1 MIGVDHSSADMPS
14 GLLGV
19 QNRLH
24 LTGRLDIE
32 ANGQKWSLYLYMGR
46 LIWAVGGSHPVRRWY
61 GNLSRHCP
69 QINAHAVTFGA
80 SSNIQRG
87 NIQRWEYDILI
98 SLIKQQKI
106 TVEQAVGLIRSVV
119 SDVLFDI
126 LQQEETR
133 FVNFKVDHN
142 DVLDASLALVNAQQ
156 VLDEVQPIWNEW
168 RALGLVDHS
177 PSLAPVLRQQEM
189 LQQQTSEK
197 IYKTLVALA
206 DGKRSLRDLAVIM
219 KQDLVPLTRMLIPYF
234 RKGFIGLIPVPDFPS
249 PVANGLEAMP
259 VSSLPTAGVKTA
271 LSLSPLVACI
281 DDSKRECDTMEKI
294 LTQAGYR
301 FIGIQDSMQALPTL
315 LEQKPGVIFLD
326 LVMPIASGYEI
337 CSQIRRIALFKD
349 TPIVILTSN
358 DGIIDRVR
366 AKVVGSS
373 GFLSKPVDADKVLTL
388 VRKYL
393 GTVDRS

>member
-1 MIGVDHSSADMPS
+1 MIGADQSSADTPS
-14 GLLGV
+14 GLLGI
-19 QNRLH
+19 QSRLH
-24 LTGRLDIE
+24 LTGRLDVE
-32 ANGQKWSLYLYMGR
+32 ANNQKWSLYLYMGR
-46 LIWAVGGSHPVRRWY
+46 LIWAAGGPHPVRRWY
-61 GNLSRHCP
+61 RNLSRHCP
-69 QINAHAVTFGA
+69 QINAQAVTFGA
-80 SSNIQRG
+80 SG
-87 NIQRWEYDILI
+87 NIQRWDYDILV
-98 SLIKQQKI
+98 SLVKQQKI
-106 TVEQAVGLIRSVV
+106 TVEQTVALIRSVV

-133 FVNFKVDHN
+133 FVNFQIDQK

-156 VLDEVQPIWNEW
+156 VLDSVQPIWNEW

-177 PSLAPVLRQQEM
+177 PSLAPVLRQQEI

-197 IYKTLVALA
+197 IYKTLVSLA
-206 DGKRSLRDLAVIM
+206 DGKRSLRDLAVLM
-219 KQDLVPLTRMLIPYF
+219 KQDLVPLTRMLVPYF
-234 RKGFIGLIPVPDFPS
+234 RKGFIGLIPIPDFPS
-249 PVANGLEAMP
+249 PVASTQESAAP
-259 VSSLPTAGVKTA
+259 ASSIPTGGTKTA
-271 LSLSPLVACI
+271 SPSGPLVACI

-301 FIGIQDSMQALPTL
+301 FVGIQDSVQALTTL
-315 LEQKPGVIFLD
+315 LENKPGVIFLD
-326 LVMPIASGYEI
+326 LVMPVASGYEI
-337 CSQIRRIALFKD
+337 CSQIRRIAAFKD

-373 GFLSKPVDADKVLTL
+373 GFLSKPVEADKVLAV

>member
-1 MIGVDHSSADMPS
+1 MMIGVDHSSADMPS

-19 QNRLH
+19 QSRLH

-32 ANGQKWSLYLYMGR
+32 ANDQKWSLYLYMGR
-46 LIWAVGGSHPVRRWY
+46 LIWAAGGPHPVRRWHR
-61 GNLSRHCP
+61 NLSHHCP
-69 QINAHAVTFGA
+69 QIDAQAVTFGA
-80 SSNIQRG
+80 SG
-87 NIQRWEYDILI
+87 NIQRWDYDILM
-98 SLIKQQKI
+98 SLVKQQKI
-106 TVEQAVGLIRSVV
+106 TVEQTVSLIRSIV
-119 SDVLFDI
+119 SDVLFDV

-133 FVNFKVDHN
+133 FVNFKVDHK

-177 PSLAPVLRQQEM
+177 PSLAPVLRQQEI

-206 DGKRSLRDLAVIM
+206 DGKRSLRDLAVLM
-219 KQDLVPLTRMLIPYF
+219 KQDLVPFTRMLVPYF

-249 PVANGLEAMP
+249 PVANALEAMP
-259 VSSLPTAGVKTA
+259 VSSIPTAGVKTA
-271 LSLSPLVACI
+271 LPSAPLVAYI
-281 DDSKRECDTMEKI
+281 DDSKGECETMGKI

-301 FIGIQDSMQALPTL
+301 FIGIQDSTQALPML

-337 CSQIRRIALFKD
+337 CSQIRRIALFKN

-358 DGIIDRVR
+358 DGIIERVR
-366 AKVVGSS
+366 AKAVGSS
-373 GFLSKPVDADKVLTL
+373 GFLSKPVDADKVLTV

>member
-19 QNRLH
+19 QSRLH

-32 ANGQKWSLYLYMGR
+32 ANDQKWSLYLYMGR
-46 LIWAVGGSHPVRRWY
+46 LIWASGGPHPVRRWY
-61 GNLSRHCP
+61 RNLSRHCP
-69 QINAHAVTFGA
+69 QINAQAVTFGA
-80 SSNIQRG
+80 SG
-87 NIQRWEYDILI
+87 NIQRWDYDILI
-98 SLIKQQKI
+98 GLVKQQKI
-106 TVEQAVGLIRSVV
+106 TVEQTVALIRSIV
-119 SDVLFDI
+119 SDVLFDV

-133 FVNFKVDHN
+133 FVNFKVDHK

-177 PSLAPVLRQQEM
+177 PSLAPVLRQQEI

-197 IYKTLVALA
+197 IYKTLVAVA
-206 DGKRSLRDLAVIM
+206 DGKRSLRDLAVLM
-219 KQDLVPLTRMLIPYF
+219 KQDLVPLTRMLVPYF

-249 PVANGLEAMP
+249 PVANMLEAMP
-259 VSSLPTAGVKTA
+259 VSPIPTANGKTA
-271 LSLSPLVACI
+271 MPSAPLVVCI
-281 DDSKRECDTMEKI
+281 DDSKRECDTMGKI

-301 FIGIQDSMQALPTL
+301 FIGIQDSMQALPIL

-337 CSQIRRIALFKD
+337 CSQIRRIALFKN

-373 GFLSKPVDADKVLTL
+373 GFLSKPVDADKVLTV

>member
-19 QNRLH
+19 QSRLH

-32 ANGQKWSLYLYMGR
+32 ANDQKWSLYLYMGR
-46 LIWAVGGSHPVRRWY
+46 LIWASGGPHPVRRWY
-61 GNLSRHCP
+61 RCLSRHCP
-69 QINAHAVTFGA
+69 QINAQAVTLGA
-80 SSNIQRG
+80 SG
-87 NIQRWEYDILI
+87 NTQRWDYDILI
-98 SLIKQQKI
+98 SLVKQQKI
-106 TVEQAVGLIRSVV
+106 TVEQTVALIRSIV
-119 SDVLFDI
+119 SDVLFDV

-133 FVNFKVDHN
+133 FVNFKVDHK
-142 DVLDASLALVNAQQ
+142 DLLDASLALVNAQQ

-177 PSLAPVLRQQEM
+177 PSLAPVLRQQEI

-206 DGKRSLRDLAVIM
+206 DGKRSLRDLAVLM
-219 KQDLVPLTRMLIPYF
+219 KQDLVPLTRMLVPYF
-234 RKGFIGLIPVPDFPS
+234 RKGFIGLIPISDFPS
-249 PVANGLEAMP
+249 PVVNVLEAMP
-259 VSSLPTAGVKTA
+259 VSSIPSARAKPA
-271 LSLSPLVACI
+271 SLSTPLVACI
-281 DDSKRECDTMEKI
+281 DDCKRECDTMGKI

-301 FIGIQDSMQALPTL
+301 FIGIQDSMQALPML

-337 CSQIRRIALFKD
+337 CSQIRRVALFKN

-373 GFLSKPVDADKVLTL
+373 GFLSKPVDADKVLAV

>member
-1 MIGVDHSSADMPS
+1 MIGADHSSADTPS

-19 QNRLH
+19 QSRLH
-24 LTGRLDIE
+24 LTGRLDVE
-32 ANGQKWSLYLYMGR
+32 ANNQQWSLYLYMGR
-46 LIWAVGGSHPVRRWY
+46 IIWATGGPHHVRRWY
-61 GNLSRHCP
+61 RNLSRHCP
-69 QINAHAVTFGA
+69 QLNAQAITFATPGR
-80 SSNIQRG
+80 S
-87 NIQRWEYDILI
+87 QRWDYDILVSLVKTQQI
-98 SLIKQQKI
+98 S
-106 TVEQAVGLIRSVV
+106 VEQTGALIRSIV

-133 FVNFKVDHN
+133 FVNFQIDHK

-177 PSLAPVLRQQEM
+177 PSLAPIVRQQEI

-197 IYKTLVALA
+197 IYKTLVSLA
-206 DGKRSLRDLAVIM
+206 DGKRSLRDLAVMM
-219 KQDLVPLTRMLIPYF
+219 KQDLVPLTRMLVPYF
-234 RKGFIGLIPVPDFPS
+234 RKGFIGLVSIPDFAS
-249 PVANGLEAMP
+249 PFTKEATTP
-259 VSSLPTAGVKTA
+259 TSSIPTSTPTPKTA
-271 LSLSPLVACI
+271 PPSGPLVICI

-301 FIGIQDSMQALPTL
+301 FIGIQDSVQALPTL
-315 LEQKPGVIFLD
+315 LENKPGVIFLD
-326 LVMPIASGYEI
+326 LVMPIASGYEV
-337 CSQIRRIALFKD
+337 CAQIRRVAMFKD

-373 GFLSKPVDADKVLTL
+373 GFLSKPVEADKVLAV

>member
-1 MIGVDHSSADMPS
+1 MIGVDHSSAEMPS

-19 QNRLH
+19 QSRLH

-32 ANGQKWSLYLYMGR
+32 ANDQKWSLYLYMGR
-46 LIWAVGGSHPVRRWY
+46 LIWAAGGPHPVRRWY
-61 GNLSRHCP
+61 RNLSRHCP
-69 QINAHAVTFGA
+69 QIDAQAVTFGA
-80 SSNIQRG
+80 SG
-87 NIQRWEYDILI
+87 NVQRWDYDILI
-98 SLIKQQKI
+98 SLVKQQKI
-106 TVEQAVGLIRSVV
+106 TVEQTVALIRSIV
-119 SDVLFDI
+119 SDVLFDV

-133 FVNFKVDHN
+133 FVNFKVDHK

-177 PSLAPVLRQQEM
+177 PSLAPLLRQQEI

-206 DGKRSLRDLAVIM
+206 DGKRSLRDLAVLM
-219 KQDLVPLTRMLIPYF
+219 KQDLVPLTRMLVPYF

-249 PVANGLEAMP
+249 PVANMLEAMP
-259 VSSLPTAGVKTA
+259 VSSTPTGSVKTA
-271 LSLSPLVACI
+271 LSSTPLVVCI
-281 DDSKRECDTMEKI
+281 DDSKRECDLMEKI

-301 FIGIQDSMQALPTL
+301 FIGIQDSTQALPML
-315 LEQKPGVIFLD
+315 LEQKPGVIFLE

-349 TPIVILTSN
+349 TPIVILTN
-358 DGIIDRVR
+358 NNGIIDRVR
-366 AKVVGSS
+366 AKVAGCS
-373 GFLSKPVDADKVLTL
+373 GFLSKPVDADKVLTM

>member
-19 QNRLH
+19 QSRLH
-24 LTGRLDIE
+24 LTGRLDIK
-32 ANGQKWSLYLYMGR
+32 ANDQKWSLYLYMGR
-46 LIWAVGGSHPVRRWY
+46 LIWASGGPHPVRRWY
-61 GNLSRHCP
+61 RNLSRHCP
-69 QINAHAVTFGA
+69 QINVQAVTFGA
-80 SSNIQRG
+80 SG
-87 NIQRWEYDILI
+87 NIQRWDYDILI
-98 SLIKQQKI
+98 SLVKQQKI
-106 TVEQAVGLIRSVV
+106 TVEQTVALIRSIV
-119 SDVLFDI
+119 SDVLFDV

-133 FVNFKVDHN
+133 FVNFQVDHK

-177 PSLAPVLRQQEM
+177 PSLAPVLRQQEL

-197 IYKTLVALA
+197 IYRTLVALA
-206 DGKRSLRDLAVIM
+206 DGKRSLRDLAVLM
-219 KQDLVPLTRMLIPYF
+219 KQDLVPLTRMLVPYF

-249 PVANGLEAMP
+249 PVASGLEAMP
-259 VSSLPTAGVKTA
+259 ASSIPTSGVKAA
-271 LSLSPLVACI
+271 LTSAPLVACI
-281 DDSKRECDTMEKI
+281 DDSKRECDTMGEI
-294 LTQAGYR
+294 LTRAGYR
-301 FIGIQDSMQALPTL
+301 FIGIQDSMQALPML

-326 LVMPIASGYEI
+326 LVMPIASGYEV
-337 CSQIRRIALFKD
+337 CSQIRRVALFRN

-366 AKVVGSS
+366 AKVVGST
-373 GFLSKPVDADKVLTL
+373 GFLSKPVDADKVLTV

>member
-1 MIGVDHSSADMPS
+1 MIGVDHSFADMPS

-19 QNRLH
+19 QSRLH

-32 ANGQKWSLYLYMGR
+32 ANDQKWSLYLYMGR
-46 LIWAVGGSHPVRRWY
+46 LIWAAGGPHPVRRWY
-61 GNLSRHCP
+61 RNLSRHCP
-69 QINAHAVTFGA
+69 QINAQVVTFGA
-80 SSNIQRG
+80 SG
-87 NIQRWEYDILI
+87 NVQRWDYDILM
-98 SLIKQQKI
+98 SLVKQQKI
-106 TVEQAVGLIRSVV
+106 TVEQTVALIRSIV
-119 SDVLFDI
+119 SDVLFDV

-133 FVNFKVDHN
+133 FVNFKVDHK

-177 PSLAPVLRQQEM
+177 PSLAPMLRQQEI

-206 DGKRSLRDLAVIM
+206 DGKRSLRDLAVLM
-219 KQDLVPLTRMLIPYF
+219 KQDLVPLTRMLVPYF

-249 PVANGLEAMP
+249 PVVNVMEAMP
-259 VSSLPTAGVKTA
+259 VSSIPIAGVKTT
-271 LSLSPLVACI
+271 LSSIPLVVCI
-281 DDSKRECDTMEKI
+281 DDSKRECDMMEKI

-301 FIGIQDSMQALPTL
+301 FIGIQDSTQALPML
-315 LEQKPGVIFLD
+315 LEQKPGVIFLE

-337 CSQIRRIALFKD
+337 CSQIRRIALFKN
-349 TPIVILTSN
+349 TPIIILTSN
-358 DGIIDRVR
+358 DGIIERVR
-366 AKVVGSS
+366 SKAVGSS
-373 GFLSKPVDADKVLTL
+373 GFLSKPVDVDKVLTV

>member
-19 QNRLH
+19 QSRLH

-32 ANGQKWSLYLYMGR
+32 ANDQKWSLYLYMGR
-46 LIWAVGGSHPVRRWY
+46 LIWASGGPHPVRRWHR
-61 GNLSRHCP
+61 NLSRHCP
-69 QINAHAVTFGA
+69 QINAQAVTFGA
-80 SSNIQRG
+80 SG
-87 NIQRWEYDILI
+87 NIQRWDYDILI
-98 SLIKQQKI
+98 SLVKQQKI
-106 TVEQAVGLIRSVV
+106 TVEQTVALIRSIV
-119 SDVLFDI
+119 SDVLFDV

-133 FVNFKVDHN
+133 FVNFTVDHK

-156 VLDEVQPIWNEW
+156 VLDEVQPIWNAW

-177 PSLAPVLRQQEM
+177 PSLAPVLRQKEI

-206 DGKRSLRDLAVIM
+206 DGKRSLRDLAVLM
-219 KQDLVPLTRMLIPYF
+219 KQDLVPLTRMLVPYF
-234 RKGFIGLIPVPDFPS
+234 RKGFIGLISIPDFPS
-249 PVANGLEAMP
+249 PVANLLESTP
-259 VSSLPTAGVKTA
+259 ISSIPAGVKTVMP
-271 LSLSPLVACI
+271 SVPLVACI
-281 DDSKRECDTMEKI
+281 DDSKRECDTMGKI

-301 FIGIQDSMQALPTL
+301 FIGIQDSMQALPML

-337 CSQIRRIALFKD
+337 CSQIRRIALFKN

-373 GFLSKPVDADKVLTL
+373 GFLAKPVDADKVLTV

>member
-19 QNRLH
+19 QSRLH

-32 ANGQKWSLYLYMGR
+32 ANDQKWSLYLYMGR
-46 LIWAVGGSHPVRRWY
+46 LIWAAGGPHPVRRWY
-61 GNLSRHCP
+61 RNLSRHCP
-69 QINAHAVTFGA
+69 QINAQVVTFGA
-80 SSNIQRG
+80 SG
-87 NIQRWEYDILI
+87 NVQRWDYDILM
-98 SLIKQQKI
+98 SLVKQQKI
-106 TVEQAVGLIRSVV
+106 TVEQTVALIRSIV

-133 FVNFKVDHN
+133 FVNFKVDHK

-177 PSLAPVLRQQEM
+177 PSLAPILRQQEI

-206 DGKRSLRDLAVIM
+206 DGKRSLRDLAVLM
-219 KQDLVPLTRMLIPYF
+219 KQDLVPLTRMLVPYF

-249 PVANGLEAMP
+249 PVANVMEAMP
-259 VSSLPTAGVKTA
+259 VSSMLMAGVKTT
-271 LSLSPLVACI
+271 LSSIPLVVCI
-281 DDSKRECDTMEKI
+281 DDSKRECDMMEKI

-301 FIGIQDSMQALPTL
+301 FIGIQDSTQALPML
-315 LEQKPGVIFLD
+315 LEQKPGVIFLE

-337 CSQIRRIALFKD
+337 CSQIRRIALFKN

-358 DGIIDRVR
+358 NGILDRVR
-366 AKVVGSS
+366 AKVAGSS
-373 GFLSKPVDADKVLTL
+373 GFLSKPVDVDKVLTV

>member
-1 MIGVDHSSADMPS
+1 MIGADHSSADMPS
-14 GLLGV
+14 GLLGI
-19 QNRLH
+19 QSRLH

-32 ANGQKWSLYLYMGR
+32 ANNQKWSLYLYMGR
-46 LIWAVGGSHPVRRWY
+46 LIWAAGGPHPVRRWY
-61 GNLSRHCP
+61 RNLSRHCP
-69 QINAHAVTFGA
+69 QINPQAVTFGA
-80 SSNIQRG
+80 SG
-87 NIQRWEYDILI
+87 NIQRWDYDILI
-98 SLIKQQKI
+98 SLVKQQKI
-106 TVEQAVGLIRSVV
+106 SVEQTVSLIRSIV
-119 SDVLFDI
+119 SDVLFDV

-133 FVNFKVDHN
+133 FVNFTIDHK

-177 PSLAPVLRQQEM
+177 PSLSPVLRQQEI

-197 IYKTLVALA
+197 IYKTLVSLA
-206 DGKRSLRDLAVIM
+206 DGKRSLRDLAVLM
-219 KQDLVPLTRMLIPYF
+219 KQDLVPLTRMLVPYF
-234 RKGFIGLIPVPDFPS
+234 RKGFIGLIPIPDFPS
-249 PVANGLEAMP
+249 PVTMGQESTP
-259 VSSLPTAGVKTA
+259 ISSIPAAVKTA
-271 LSLSPLVACI
+271 PPLGPLVACI

-301 FIGIQDSMQALPTL
+301 FIGIQDSVQALPAL
-315 LEQKPGVIFLD
+315 LQHKPGIIFLD
-326 LVMPIASGYEI
+326 LVMPVASGYEI

-373 GFLSKPVDADKVLTL
+373 GFLSKPVEAGKVLAI
-388 VRKYL
+388 VRKFL
-393 GTVDRS
+393 GVVDRS

>member
-1 MIGVDHSSADMPS
+1 MIGADHSSTDAPS

-19 QNRLH
+19 QSRLH

-32 ANGQKWSLYLYMGR
+32 ANNQHWSLYLYMGR
-46 LIWAVGGSHPVRRWY
+46 LIWAAGGPHPVRRWY
-61 GNLSRHCP
+61 RNLSRYCP
-69 QINAHAVTFGA
+69 QINPQAVTFGA
-80 SSNIQRG
+80 SG
-87 NIQRWEYDILI
+87 NIQRWDYDVLV
-98 SLIKQQKI
+98 SLVKTQQI
-106 TVEQAVGLIRSVV
+106 TVEQTVALIRSTV
-119 SDVLFDI
+119 SDVLFDV

-133 FVNFKVDHN
+133 FVNFQIDHK

-156 VLDEVQPIWNEW
+156 VLDEVQPVWNEW

-177 PSLAPVLRQQEM
+177 PCLAPVLRQQEL

-197 IYKTLVALA
+197 IYKTLVSLA
-206 DGKRSLRDLAVIM
+206 DGKRSLRDLAVLM
-219 KQDLVPLTRMLIPYF
+219 KQDLVPLTRMLVPYF
-234 RKGFIGLIPVPDFPS
+234 RKGFIGLVPIPDFPS
-249 PVANGLEAMP
+249 PVASAQTP
-259 VSSLPTAGVKTA
+259 VSSIPTASKPTTA
-271 LSLSPLVACI
+271 PPSGPLVVCI
-281 DDSKRECDTMEKI
+281 DDSERECAAMEKI

-301 FIGIQDSMQALPTL
+301 FIGVQDSVKALPTL
-315 LEQKPGVIFLD
+315 LEHKPGVIFLD
-326 LVMPIASGYEI
+326 LVMPIASGYEV
-337 CSQIRRIALFKD
+337 CAQIRRVAMFKD

-373 GFLSKPVDADKVLTL
+373 GFLGKPVEADKVLAV